1 MIFFFSRT
9 SYGNSLFQVYAWL
22 DSLVESYPGF
32 VTSIVGGASYLGR
45 QIKGVKVSYKA
56 ENPVVILEGGVSL
69 YLTRRF
75 GFLS

>member
-9 SYGNSLFQVYAWL
+9 SSGNSLFQVYAWL
-22 DSLVESYPGF
+22 DSLVKSYPGF
-32 VTSIVGGASYLGR
+32 VTSIVGGVSHDGR